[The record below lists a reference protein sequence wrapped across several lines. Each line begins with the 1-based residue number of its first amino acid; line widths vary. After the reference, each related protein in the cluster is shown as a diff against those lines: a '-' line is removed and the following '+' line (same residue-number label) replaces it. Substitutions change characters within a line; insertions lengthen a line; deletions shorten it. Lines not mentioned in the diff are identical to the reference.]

1 MNRAAV
7 IVIVVVIAAVFAG
20 LLTYSMISARKVRVE
35 VCVTVGGHVNCRTA
49 AGETEPEA
57 IRTATDAACAT
68 LADGFTCANVLPTSV
83 KRLD

>member
-1 MNRAAV
+1 
-7 IVIVVVIAAVFAG
+7 
-20 LLTYSMISARKVRVE
+20 
-35 VCVTVGGHVNCRTA
+35 VNCRTA